1 MQSINGGAL
10 RQKRRRGRSRVMT
23 DYVVK
28 INNEKLKEVLKM
40 LERAVEPGSIAT
52 YVGIKRTCDRMIRIE
67 TMGGDEIEIHAELA
81 PLLALELIRTYF
93 DVMNYYEE
101 MVEKFREGVWE

>member
-1 MQSINGGAL
+1 
-10 RQKRRRGRSRVMT
+10 MT

-40 LERAVEPGSIAT
+40 LEDAVKRGSIAP
-52 YVGIKRTCDRMIRIE
+52 YVDVKKGCDRMIRIE

-81 PLLALELIRTYF
+81 PLLAFELIRMYF
-93 DVMNYYEE
+93 DVVNYYDETLR
-101 MVEKFREGVWE
+101 KFIEGVWI

>member
-1 MQSINGGAL
+1 
-10 RQKRRRGRSRVMT
+10 MT

-28 INNEKLKEVLKM
+28 INNEKLREVLKM
-40 LERAVEPGSIAT
+40 LEDAVKRGSIAP
-52 YVGIKRTCDRMIRIE
+52 YVGVMKTCDRMIRIE

-81 PLLALELIRTYF
+81 PMLALELIRMYF

-101 MVEKFREGVWE
+101 TLRKFREGVWI